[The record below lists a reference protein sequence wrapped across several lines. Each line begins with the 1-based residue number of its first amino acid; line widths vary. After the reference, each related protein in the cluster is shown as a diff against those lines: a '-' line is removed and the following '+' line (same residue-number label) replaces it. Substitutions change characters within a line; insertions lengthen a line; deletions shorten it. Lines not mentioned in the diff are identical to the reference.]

1 MAETVGY
8 YASLEFDNDGDLVAI
23 RFRNNPG
30 EPYFSLLPNDPETGF
45 ARAAF
50 ELIDGKPCVVL
61 LTDFGVDDD
70 LLAGPY
76 VIHPPSDW
84 DRLSEDQRRDS

>member
-8 YASLEFDNDGDLVAI
+8 YASLEFDDDGDLVAI

-50 ELIDGKPCVVL
+50 ELIDGKPYVVL

-70 LLAGPY
+70 LLAGAY
-76 VIHPPSDW
+76 IIDPPSDW
-84 DRLSEDQRRDS
+84 DRLSEDQRRGS

>member
-8 YASLEFDNDGDLVAI
+8 YASLEFDDDGDLVAI

-61 LTDFGVDDD
+61 LTELGVGDD

-84 DRLSEDQRRDS
+84 ERLSEDQKRGS